1 MISTSE
7 VSYHRS
13 TQGVRCLNVPEA
25 TLLKERER
33 ENSRLRQAVF
43 DLTLD
48 ELILQKA
55 PDPAQVLAIADKA
68 GGRLGKAR
76 GRSAIGR
83 SPGPPVPDGQSTTSR
98 RRYRLQL

>member
-48 ELILQKA
+48 
-55 PDPAQVLAIADKA
+55 
-68 GGRLGKAR
+68 
-76 GRSAIGR
+76 
-83 SPGPPVPDGQSTTSR
+83 
-98 RRYRLQL
+98 